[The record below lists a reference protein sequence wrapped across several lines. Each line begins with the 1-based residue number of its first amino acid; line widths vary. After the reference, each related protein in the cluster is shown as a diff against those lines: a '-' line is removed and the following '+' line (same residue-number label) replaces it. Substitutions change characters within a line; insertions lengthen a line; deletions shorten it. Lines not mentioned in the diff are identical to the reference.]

1 MNLQDDTIQLLV
13 DLVEKEQRRLDQFQP
28 DSQDYAR
35 RFHALMDRFADD
47 QPLRKELLGLAD
59 REGLISI
66 FVLAD
71 LDFRVKR
78 TPLPEEEALDFIKHQ
93 DRQRRIYHDQHCK
106 GDWGDAKC
114 YDLVI
119 NSARLDIPGTV
130 DILEQYIR
138 SRAAQFDDRPAGE

>member
-1 MNLQDDTIQLLV
+1 MV
-13 DLVEKEQRRLDQFQP
+13 
-28 DSQDYAR
+28 
-35 RFHALMDRFADD
+35 
-47 QPLRKELLGLAD
+47 LGRCAEEVLAD

-66 FVLAD
+66 FVRAD

-78 TPLPEEEALDFIKHQ
+78 TPLPEEEAL

-138 SRAAQFDDRPAGE
+138 SRAAQLDDRPAGE